1 MLFKEIVNNLNIMSL
16 KLIFLGKSTVTYVT
30 CELFNVSKK
39 GKVTLFHNI
48 NETIHFLF
56 RFQR

>member
-1 MLFKEIVNNLNIMSL
+1 MGL
-16 KLIFLGKSTVTYVT
+16 KLIFLGKSTVTYVP

-56 RFQR
+56 RFQKT